1 MTLLRFFKILV
12 FVFSLMMCGSCKR
25 THHSPA
31 NKDAIQVPNEKYVD
45 YMKPYLQNGFLVRMV
60 PKGNS
65 MLPTLRN
72 GEEVVTLKHTDNVQP
87 GDIVL
92 ALTSYGHYVIHRVV
106 SVKGKHVTLKGDHNQ
121 STETALITDVLA
133 TLVNKEP
140 YLRENG
146 EKQGLPLEGKNKFKS
161 NPLYRIDTVDTLAW
175 MVDTLNKKVDMHRA
189 VVFNETA
196 LLVWNTVAK
205 SGFTINDMASCLTKN
220 YEVDDSTAF
229 NDCRRLLA
237 AWRDC
242 GLVVSAGQ

>member
-106 SVKGKHVTLKGDHNQ
+106 SVNGKHVTLKGDHNQ

-133 TLVNKEP
+133 TLVDKEP

-146 EKQGLPLEGKNKFKS
+146 EKQGQPLDGKNKFKS

-175 MVDTLNKKVDMHRA
+175 LVDTLNKKVDMHRA

>member
-12 FVFSLMMCGSCKR
+12 FVFSLMMCGSCR
-25 THHSPA
+25 HTHHSTA

-45 YMKPYLQNGFLVRMV
+45 YMKPYLQNGYLVRMV

-65 MLPTLRN
+65 MLPTLKN
-72 GEEVVTLKHTDNVQP
+72 GEEVVTLKHAENVKP

-92 ALTSYGHYVIHRVV
+92 ALTTYGHYVIHRVV
-106 SVKGKHVTLKGDHNQ
+106 SVNGQLVTLKGDHNR
-121 STETALITDVLA
+121 STETAQIKDVLA
-133 TLVNKEP
+133 TLVDKEP
-140 YLRENG
+140 YHREDS
-146 EKQGLPLEGKNKFKS
+146 EKQVPSLDGTTRFQA
-161 NPLYRIDTVDTLAW
+161 NPLYRIDIVDTLAW
-175 MVDTLNKKVDMHRA
+175 MVDTLHKKVDMHRA

-205 SGFTINDMASCLTKN
+205 SGFTINDMASCLTNN

-237 AWRDC
+237 EWRDC
-242 GLVVSAGQ
+242 GLVVGARQ